1 MKKIYSVICLLLG
14 LCLSVSAQTA
24 NVLRIPDATAT
35 PGKPSALSV
44 YMDNASEVVGLQFT
58 VSVPQGMSLSEE
70 DIVLDTRGEDHI
82 ASIKQIEMGNY
93 LCMVYSPTNKPLRG
107 YTGKLFDVSFT
118 IADSFT
124 DGSVHPMALKD
135 VVLGDA
141 DANNVMTSCS
151 IGSLQVIDGPDLTVH
166 NIVTLEERLTPGA
179 TVSVAWTI
187 ANDGGMPTTG
197 GWKEQVSLVG
207 DNGKALLLGTVYN
220 ENILSDGGQMSRS
233 ATFNLPQTMGLDGNA
248 NIQVKVIA
256 NADAG
261 ESTSAAANNTAV
273 SDVAVNVGKLL
284 FIELP
289 TVGIDE
295 DSKSLVKGK
304 LLRSGSWA
312 VAETFTLS
320 KSADDRVDL
329 PATVTIPKGQS
340 ATYFYMKMVDNEV
353 LDDDSVVTISAS
365 GNGYEE
371 IKAQLIV
378 VDNEY
383 PDLTITAPKYEIA
396 EGENFQLQIS
406 VGRVSSKPVTLYL
419 TCDRAE
425 HFKYPAQV
433 TLPAGVESVTV
444 DVTAIEDNLPN
455 VTLDAAFAVKA
466 SRYNS
471 SECYI
476 ELLDNDL
483 PEIALTLTPNAISES
498 AGPTAVMATLKRL
511 THNDNKVTIKLTD
524 NSNGRLYYSTQTIVL
539 ESGVSEA
546 QFMIG
551 AIDNAQ
557 VDGEQEITVT
567 AAIYI
572 SSCDCA
578 ASGTTAGV
586 VAQTIKVLDD
596 DGPALQLSLS
606 KLMLLEGAEEAAVL
620 TVTRNTDTANPLTVT
635 LTSDADDLLTYEKI
649 VTIPAGK
656 ASVSITVAAKAND
669 TSLDSRTVV
678 FTAKADDYTD
688 GTCWAMITDQTLP
701 DAVVTLSVDKAEIE
715 AEEIVGLKVVVKN
728 IGVSTLL
735 STTPVEIAFSGANEN
750 VKLELGKSILPNDS
764 VVLTYDYRLPAILG
778 DYTFEATVNSTKKI
792 KELIYVNNRSE
803 RVAIKLISR
812 FSVTANTDKKVYQQG
827 DSVVISGTAIG
838 GNGKNAA
845 IDVYVINDGYRQTL
859 KTYSDVNGNYRVSW
873 LPLLRQAG
881 HFIVGACYPGANAT
895 GALDEFDVYGIS
907 AENDFSTCEFSE
919 GENYSGKIVLYN
931 LTNLPQTGLQVV
943 AKGTSENCEFSF
955 DYAKTINANQSIEV
969 RFTIKGNNITEGK
982 NWQQMPIEITTAE
995 GSKLTHTLYYFVLPL
1010 KAKLMVEQTSINT
1023 TMTYGVPR
1031 EYPIMIRNV
1040 GKGETGRILLA
1051 LPDWIQAS
1059 TPVEMASLAQGD
1071 SATIV
1076 LRFMPTDEMRLNM
1089 SVRGKVGINCNKG
1102 DGTYINFTLTPVSEA
1117 IGKLKIDVVDEYT
1130 YNTQEAPHVSNAK
1143 VEILH
1148 PSTNEVVT
1156 TGITNQDGIFTT
1168 ELPEGWYTL
1177 KVKADRHD
1185 SYSNLIM
1192 VDPGVEKTEEVFL
1205 SYQAITYSWDV
1216 VETEI
1221 EDEYEIETI
1230 VKYETNVPKPVIIV
1244 SMPDKKPE
1252 INSIFPIILT
1262 NQGLVSAIDVQSSI
1276 SVNKDYTLEFLNGS
1290 TLDVL
1295 APGQSHV
1302 FYVIMKESNTQKT
1315 KARSRQSN
1323 NEDDCLRLVSDNNY
1337 KHNCDRYKKQESAKG
1352 DKSWGNCFYGG
1363 SYGGSWGGSGG
1374 GSSSGPGYPSLY
1386 RPVNYGDDYNIDNR
1400 QPNIPKELC
1409 DDKNNGGSNGGDK
1422 NNGGSNGGDGNN
1434 GGNDGGNGDNGNPPD
1449 EVPDGETPEDENC
1462 DEEPK
1467 LVYELIPVDGSRK
1480 KMKGVAAD
1488 GVSQVKIV
1496 LDPSRSVIPSEK
1508 CGWTCQWTLENDNGK
1523 IGKLENTDSW
1533 DGVIYTAPED
1543 FPNESKKKYVVKA
1556 KITYT
1561 NGDVS
1566 FEKTKDIVI
1575 IRVPVLFVHGLNDA
1589 AKTMRDNISIPV
1601 NHFHFPIVFS
1611 MINYLKIQG
1620 LYDGFQ
1626 LLSAEYKDTNKESFD
1641 TNNKVVHKSIEAL
1654 LDCVNSKKIIASK
1667 VDVIGHSMGGLLTKK
1682 YIKEQN
1688 GGDRIHKLITL
1699 NTPHGGSQLG
1709 NLLND
1714 PWVQYV
1720 RDIEDVYVGTD
1731 YDGAAIYYN
1740 SYVSITPYPMA
1751 RGFLK
1756 QIYQMFAPHSGDI
1769 SEGAVADLSVG
1780 GSAIENINDNSTS
1793 SVKCHAIV
1801 SASNTFVKNILYAI
1815 IPAFEYPNPDKF
1827 LDDLFNGDR
1836 SDIIVPLKSQEGGLN
1851 ESQITK
1857 FDGGIGTF
1865 HCSTPVNS
1873 SVQKRVSELLKANMS
1888 SIEFSD
1894 GFRQTPKL
1902 YYGMSFSEKV
1912 KSIYTEMNAVLP
1924 SRTLST
1930 PRRLSYAQS
1939 SKDYSQV
1946 HNLTLTNSIENDT
1959 LMNYKVEK
1967 VGEFS
1972 SISIGVMYKD
1982 NLLYY
1987 SNSEEGSI
1995 SLPKKIQDDVIIM
2008 YEGKTIEGLWYT
2020 KSDTIPINT
2029 IGNSFVTRIEFV
2041 QDTLYVL
2048 NDLFMTPLV
2057 SCFWSDG
2064 QQTLLDSVSL
2074 SIDDNS
2080 IASLKDEKVHGI
2092 RNGTARL
2099 IAKFRGMECS
2109 IPIVVEKNGTGDSD
2123 DEESNSICSTIT
2135 LSFDQRMVMTR
2146 QAFRGTLTVN
2156 NGHEANVLQDLTLN
2170 LEVRDDNGTLA
2181 TTHEFQINAESLDN
2195 FDGELNLDA
2204 GWSLDAN
2211 ETGVATILFI
2221 PTKYAAPTEPKD
2233 YSFGGTF
2240 SYTDPY
2246 NGLTVTRE
2254 LNPVTLTVKPSP
2266 NLEMTYF
2273 MQRDIL
2279 GDDALTTDVVEP
2291 MEPAEFSLLINNV
2304 GYGDATNVRMVTE
2317 QPKIIENE
2325 KGLLIDFE
2333 LLSSQLN
2340 GGEKTLAMGGSV
2352 PTEFGTIPAHSTAYA
2367 QWWIQSTLL
2376 GHFTEYDIKATH
2388 VTSYGN
2394 EDLSL
2399 LDTVTIHELIRSIK
2413 VPAEENKVLAG
2424 FLVNDITDAE
2434 DMPDMLYLSD
2444 GVVES
2449 VSVTSET
2456 TISKNSDTEYLL
2468 TVTPMQAGWNYGS
2481 LVDPTYGKQDIVR
2494 IVRQS
2499 DGAEINLR
2507 NIWQTDRTLRDG
2519 KDPLYESRIHFVD
2532 KFGTTEGS
2540 YLLTFEP
2547 KPEKVLEVES
2557 FVGVPKSDVVLQDP
2571 LTEITV
2577 HFNKPIDA
2585 ATFTAEDLTLN
2596 CQGKALDVSQ
2606 IMITQVS
2613 NTEYKLDLSALSVFN
2628 GYYVLTVQTAGIVDN
2643 EEFAGEV
2650 GKTASWIQYIG
2661 GKVNLMIKVTPDNAG
2676 TVTPAAGLYD
2686 YEETVTLTA
2695 TASEGYE
2702 FLSWSYNDEVIATTP
2717 THEWLMEGDAVIT
2730 ATFAPKNYNVEI
2742 VCDENEGAVTGAGTG
2757 VYQFGNVLNLKAEP
2771 LSGYMLDGWYIAD
2784 TKVAESSTYVHTVD
2798 SAVQIEARFTQVV
2811 YDLTLR
2817 LENGWNWISAYFA
2830 EEELMTSWR
2839 FLTPIKGGVERFVS
2853 METEIVNDPEYGL
2866 TGNLH
2871 TLSPT
2876 EGYKVKT
2883 TRLLLNTWTGVKANA
2898 DSTQIAL
2905 KKGWNWIGYPAAIDM
2920 EVNEAFANTEPDNED
2935 YIVGQ
2940 DGFAQ
2945 YADGEWIGTLETLET
2960 GKGYMYHSKSEKEFT
2975 YNTAIYAKAQPM
2987 YRSSVAEETPWNVDK
3002 HKYPNVMC
3010 LIAEL
3015 FVDDT
3020 IIEMEDC
3027 IVGAFCGDECRGIG
3041 HYVNGRMMMNVY
3053 GDKNEGIT
3061 FLVMDNDSERIFD
3074 VVENVPFA
3082 EALLGTVNQPYPLHI
3097 SGGTG
3102 VLNVQGNW
3110 RVQVENGN
3118 LYLSLYNKMVDRVTL
3133 TDVYGNT
3140 VLAIEDVASGEPVNI
3155 STLLTGVYIVTAEQD
3170 GAMYYKKIMKV
3181 GK

>member
-1 MKKIYSVICLLLG
+1 MKKIYSVICVLLG

-24 NVLRIPDATAT
+24 NVLRIPDVTAT

-58 VSVPQGMSLSEE
+58 VSVPQGMSLSQGN
-70 DIVLDTRGEDHI
+70 IMLDTRGEDHI

-107 YTGKLFDVSFT
+107 YTGKLFDVNFT

-124 DGSVHPMALKD
+124 DGSVHSMALKD

-141 DANNVMTSCS
+141 SANNVMTSYS
-151 IGSLQVIDGPDLTVH
+151 IGNLQVIDGPDLTVQ
-166 NIVTLEERLTPGA
+166 NIVTQEERLTPGG
-179 TVSVAWTI
+179 TVNVAWTI
-187 ANDGGMPTTG
+187 TNDGGMPTTG
-197 GWKEQVSLVG
+197 GWKEQVSLAG
-207 DNGKALLLGTVYN
+207 DNGKTILLGTVYN

-248 NIQVKVIA
+248 NIQVKVVA

-261 ESTSAAANNTAV
+261 ESASAAANNTAV
-273 SDVAVNVGKLL
+273 SDVAVNVGKQL

-289 TVGIDE
+289 TAGIDE
-295 DSKSLVKGK
+295 NSKSLVKCK

-312 VAETFTLS
+312 LAETFTLAR
-320 KSADDRVDL
+320 SADDRVEL

-340 ATYFYMKMVDNEV
+340 ATYFYIKMVDNEV

-371 IKAQLIV
+371 VKAQLTV

-383 PDLTITAPKYEIA
+383 PDLAITAPKYEIA

-406 VGRVSSKPVTLYL
+406 VDRVSSKPVTLYL

-433 TLPAGVESVTV
+433 TLPASAESVTV

-476 ELLDNDL
+476 ELIDNDL
-483 PEIALTLTPNAISES
+483 PEIALTLTPSTISES

-546 QFMIG
+546 QFTIG
-551 AIDNAQ
+551 AIDNAL

-606 KLMLLEGAEEAAVL
+606 KSMLLEGAEEGTVL
-620 TVTRNTDTANPLTVT
+620 TVKRNTDTTKPLTVT
-635 LTSDADDLLTYEKI
+635 LTSDADDMLTYEKT

-656 ASVSITVAAKAND
+656 ASANVTVAVKAND
-669 TSLDSRTVV
+669 TSSDSRTVV
-678 FTAKADDYTD
+678 FTAKADNYTS

-701 DAVVTLSVDKAEIE
+701 DAVVTAVTPTTNQIVVGDTVEVSVTVGNEGVDPLAAPAKVSLYLSNSNAALATFYTQENLAPGSTVTLTKKVAFPTVVGNYKLRAVVNE
-715 AEEIVGLKVVVKN
+715 AQSTKELLYINNTLDN
-728 IGVSTLL
+728 VSITM
-735 STTPVEIAFSGANEN
+735 
-750 VKLELGKSILPNDS
+750 
-764 VVLTYDYRLPAILG
+764 LPAF
-778 DYTFEATVNSTKKI
+778 TAA
-792 KELIYVNNRSE
+792 
-803 RVAIKLISR
+803 VA
-812 FSVTANTDKKVYQQG
+812 TDKKIYKQSEAV
-827 DSVVISGTAIG
+827 SISGTIT
-838 GNGKNAA
+838 GKNTANA
-845 IDVYVINDGYRQTL
+845 EVEVYIINSGVRQTL
-859 KTYSDVNGNYRVSW
+859 SVTTDATGKFSTTWQPYNG
-873 LPLLRQAG
+873 QMG
-881 HFIVGACYPGANAT
+881 HFAVGACYPNEKLRTELASFDIYGLKRTSNSYITCETLVGEPYNGSITLSNPGELPLTGVKVEVLSAPEHCKVTTQLQTEIAGGNQAT
-895 GALDEFDVYGIS
+895 LSYTLTNYDVTNGDDWEQIKLRVTTSESVSLDVTLYHFCRSPKGKLQASIS
-907 AENDFSTCEFSE
+907 A
-919 GENYSGKIVLYN
+919 
-931 LTNLPQTGLQVV
+931 
-943 AKGTSENCEFSF
+943 
-955 DYAKTINANQSIEV
+955 
-969 RFTIKGNNITEGK
+969 
-982 NWQQMPIEITTAE
+982 
-995 GSKLTHTLYYFVLPL
+995 
-1010 KAKLMVEQTSINT
+1010 INT
-1023 TMTYGVPR
+1023 TMTKGTSRDYSFTIV
-1031 EYPIMIRNV
+1031 NQ
-1040 GKGETGRILLA
+1040 GKGATGKISLA
-1051 LPDWIQAS
+1051 LPDVAWMKAV
-1059 TPVEMASLAQGD
+1059 TPIEMASLAYGET
-1071 SATIV
+1071 ATVV
-1076 LRFMPTDEMRLNM
+1076 LRLTPTEDMQLN
-1089 SVRGKVGINCNKG
+1089 VPVTGRIGINCENG
-1102 DGTYINFTLTPVSEA
+1102 NGIPLNYRIEPVSEST
-1117 IGKLKIDVVDEYT
+1117 GTLTIDVCDEYT
-1130 YNTQEAPHVSNAK
+1130 YYTAEAPHVAGAQVLVK
-1143 VEILH
+1143 H
-1148 PSTNEVVT
+1148 PVTGAVVSKGL
-1156 TGITNQDGIFTT
+1156 TGEDGKFSV
-1168 ELPEGWYTL
+1168 ELPEGYYT
-1177 KVKADRHD
+1177 VSVTADKHD
-1185 SYSNLIM
+1185 SYQNNIL
-1192 VDPGVEKTEEVFL
+1192 VDPGVETDLTVNL
-1205 SYQAITYSWDV
+1205 SFRAISVGWNV
-1216 VETEI
+1216 VETET
-1221 EDEYEIETI
+1221 EDRYEIVST
-1230 VKYETNVPKPVIIV
+1230 VQYETNVPKPIV
-1244 SMPDKKPE
+1244 LISGPSRIDGDNMAVGE
-1252 INSIFPIILT
+1252 SQLIYITLT
-1262 NQGLVSAIDVQSSI
+1262 NKGLVKAIDVILELPNSSVEWGWEALSHQEPFELLPQQSVFVPVI
-1276 SVNKDYTLEFLNGS
+1276 VTHFPNGM
-1290 TLDVL
+1290 
-1295 APGQSHV
+1295 P
-1302 FYVIMKESNTQKT
+1302 
-1315 KARSRQSN
+1315 RSRTPF
-1323 NEDDCLRLVSDNNY
+1323 DDCMAGMIS
-1337 KHNCDRYKKQESAKG
+1337 RYKALCGTDIQENTSAFAMALKLCMG
-1352 DKSWGNCFYGG
+1352 VDIMTRLGEVLRGLGG
-1363 SYGGSWGGSGG
+1363 LGGFGGPGGPGGPGGSGG
-1374 GSSSGPGYPSLY
+1374 SGA
-1386 RPVNYGDDYNIDNR
+1386 
-1400 QPNIPKELC
+1400 K
-1409 DDKNNGGSNGGDK
+1409 
-1422 NNGGSNGGDGNN
+1422 
-1434 GGNDGGNGDNGNPPD
+1434 
-1449 EVPDGETPEDENC
+1449 
-1462 DEEPK
+1462 
-1467 LVYELIPVDGSRK
+1467 
-1480 KMKGVAAD
+1480 D
-1488 GVSQVKIV
+1488 GVVK
-1496 LDPSRSVIPSEK
+1496 DPPQYINSGNQGICNPKTAALGEAVFDGIIGMIPGAGTLYGFANAGMQLKDSNRS
-1508 CGWTCQWTLENDNGK
+1508 GL
-1523 IGKLENTDSW
+1523 
-1533 DGVIYTAPED
+1533 
-1543 FPNESKKKYVVKA
+1543 SK
-1556 KITYT
+1556 
-1561 NGDVS
+1561 G
-1566 FEKTKDIVI
+1566 
-1575 IRVPVLFVHGLNDA
+1575 A
-1589 AKTMRDNISIPV
+1589 AV
-1601 NHFHFPIVFS
+1601 
-1611 MINYLKIQG
+1611 
-1620 LYDGFQ
+1620 
-1626 LLSAEYKDTNKESFD
+1626 LSAIAGCFGFWGSL
-1641 TNNKVVHKSIEAL
+1641 AGA
-1654 LDCVNSKKIIASK
+1654 IIG
-1667 VDVIGHSMGGLLTKK
+1667 V
-1682 YIKEQN
+1682 
-1688 GGDRIHKLITL
+1688 
-1699 NTPHGGSQLG
+1699 GGSQLSIQRRFVHKTNIEPIG
-1709 NLLND
+1709 VSWIDDYRERVYPFYEELL
-1714 PWVQYV
+1714 
-1720 RDIEDVYVGTD
+1720 
-1731 YDGAAIYYN
+1731 
-1740 SYVSITPYPMA
+1740 
-1751 RGFLK
+1751 
-1756 QIYQMFAPHSGDI
+1756 
-1769 SEGAVADLSVG
+1769 
-1780 GSAIENINDNSTS
+1780 
-1793 SVKCHAIV
+1793 IV
-1801 SASNTFVKNILYAI
+1801 
-1815 IPAFEYPNPDKF
+1815 
-1827 LDDLFNGDR
+1827 DDLFNQIFGDTVWLNQEAN
-1836 SDIIVPLKSQEGGLN
+1836 DIKLIGEYMASLDDNVSSLYLEDMIHLKPVGISIEQFSHFIERLNGIFLN
-1851 ESQITK
+1851 ETNNTSFDVDSFVEKCRQIK
-1857 FDGGIGTF
+1857 EYEQSAIDAGYSSMYDLFSEASKEF
-1865 HCSTPVNS
+1865 QKNYQESSS
-1873 SVQKRVSELLKANMS
+1873 SV
-1888 SIEFSD
+1888 
-1894 GFRQTPKL
+1894 
-1902 YYGMSFSEKV
+1902 
-1912 KSIYTEMNAVLP
+1912 
-1924 SRTLST
+1924 
-1930 PRRLSYAQS
+1930 
-1939 SKDYSQV
+1939 
-1946 HNLTLTNSIENDT
+1946 
-1959 LMNYKVEK
+1959 
-1967 VGEFS
+1967 
-1972 SISIGVMYKD
+1972 
-1982 NLLYY
+1982 
-1987 SNSEEGSI
+1987 
-1995 SLPKKIQDDVIIM
+1995 
-2008 YEGKTIEGLWYT
+2008 
-2020 KSDTIPINT
+2020 
-2029 IGNSFVTRIEFV
+2029 
-2041 QDTLYVL
+2041 
-2048 NDLFMTPLV
+2048 
-2057 SCFWSDG
+2057 C
-2064 QQTLLDSVSL
+2064 
-2074 SIDDNS
+2074 
-2080 IASLKDEKVHGI
+2080 AS
-2092 RNGTARL
+2092 
-2099 IAKFRGMECS
+2099 
-2109 IPIVVEKNGTGDSD
+2109 
-2123 DEESNSICSTIT
+2123 IT
-2135 LSFDQRMVMTR
+2135 LQLSQTMTMTR
-2146 QAFRGTLTVN
+2146 QAFRGTLTVF
-2156 NGHEANVLQDLTLN
+2156 NGNETTAMEDVKLS
-2170 LEVRDDNGTLA
+2170 LEVRDEYGTIA
-2181 TTHEFQINAESLDN
+2181 TAHEFQINAESLDK
-2195 FDGELNLDA
+2195 FDGELSLES
-2204 GWSLDAN
+2204 GWSLAAN

-2221 PTKYAAPTEPKD
+2221 PTKYAAPTEAKE
-2233 YSFGGTF
+2233 YSFGGTL
-2240 SYTDPY
+2240 SYIDPFT
-2246 NGLTVTRE
+2246 GLEVSRD
-2254 LNPVTLTVKPSP
+2254 LYPVTLTVKPSP

-2291 MEPAEFSLLINNV
+2291 MESAEFSLLINNV
-2304 GYGDATNVRMVTE
+2304 GYGDATDVRMVTE

-2325 KGLLIDFE
+2325 KGLFIDFE

-2532 KFGTTEGS
+2532 KFGTTEES

-2557 FVGVPKSDVVLQDP
+2557 FVGVPKSDVVLQEP

-2784 TKVAESSTYVHTVD
+2784 TKVVESSTYVHTVD

-2883 TRLLLNTWTGVKANA
+2883 TRLLLNTWTGVKANT

-3110 RVQVENGN
+3110 RVQFENGN
-3118 LYLSLYNKMVDRVTL
+3118 LYLSLNNKMVDRVTL